1 MKWSSPVAHPRL
13 RNILLSL
20 ASCCLFVPLFSAP
33 AFSQSQKEMVEGGV
47 EHWFVPE
54 PANGDSYLARKFK
67 ELYNVVST
75 KNVQPFGRSIAL
87 LVGVSKYHYLS
98 PQLPSVLND
107 LVAMREFLLNKAGFD
122 EVYVA
127 SDGIVDR
134 DLIEKYVKGILPAKM
149 HKNDRLLFYYS
160 GHGGDNQGKTGYM
173 LFGEAQK
180 GQFYGREV
188 LAIDTL
194 NDWSQELQIQ
204 HVLFILDSCASGL
217 GIAAK
222 GDANDSAKLLLQTL
236 SGNGSRTALTAG
248 TGDEATYAEDTH
260 GKTGNSFFTK
270 SLLNAFESRSL
281 ADSGAGFITVSD
293 LFAEVE
299 KQMAAFRVANGKT
312 TTPRIA
318 KLQEIDYRG
327 TFVFLNP
334 RASAARLTS
343 DQAKALGVT
352 LAAKG
357 GGEGQAD
364 TGSGSGIIEVMSA
377 AGGMLSIDSKEMG
390 FTVAGDRK
398 QFLQQAVGIHKVQ
411 VQGDELKDVTVES
424 GKITYVSFG
433 VRSPVDH
440 SGKAAV
446 GTLEL
451 VSTLQN
457 PGDVFIDEYK
467 VGHVEKNAKI
477 TISDLLVGSH
487 DVRIDGPGE
496 SQKRRVDIQQGQ
508 TTRIIVAPM
517 APTGLKAI
525 VN

>member
-1 MKWSSPVAHPRL
+1 
-13 RNILLSL
+13 
-20 ASCCLFVPLFSAP
+20 VPFFTIP
-33 AFSQSQKEMVEGGV
+33 GFSQSQKEMVEGGV
-47 EHWFVPE
+47 EHWFIPQ
-54 PANGDSYLARKFK
+54 PANGDSYLAKKFK
-67 ELYNVVST
+67 EIYKVVNP

-98 PQLPSVLND
+98 PQLPSVRND
-107 LVAMREFLLNKAGFD
+107 LDAMREFLLNKAGFD

-134 DLIEKYVKGILPAKM
+134 DLIEKYVKGILPVKM

-180 GQFYGREV
+180 GQFYGKDV

-194 NDWSQELQIQ
+194 NDWSHELQIQ

-222 GDANDSAKLLLQTL
+222 ADPNDSAKLLLQTL

-281 ADSGAGFITVSD
+281 ADSGTGFITVSD
-293 LFAEVE
+293 LFADIE
-299 KQMAAFRVANGKT
+299 KQMAVFRAANGKT
-312 TTPRIA
+312 TTPRIS
-318 KLQEIDYRG
+318 KLQEMDYRG

-357 GGEGQAD
+357 EGGGQAD
-364 TGSGSGIIEVMSA
+364 TGAGIIEVMSTG
-377 AGGMLSIDSKEMG
+377 GGMLSIDSKEMG
-390 FTVAGDRK
+390 FIVAGDRK
-398 QFLQQAVGIHKVQ
+398 QFFQQAVGIHKVQ
-411 VQGDELKDVTVES
+411 VQGDEPKDVTVET

-433 VRSPVDH
+433 VRSPIDH
-440 SGKAAV
+440 SGKVAV
-446 GTLEL
+446 GALEL

-457 PGDVFIDEYK
+457 PGEVFIDNYQ
-467 VGHVEKNAKI
+467 VGRVEKNGKI
-477 TISDLLVGSH
+477 TITDLLVGSH
-487 DVRIDGPGE
+487 DVRIDGPDE
-496 SQKRRVDIQQGQ
+496 SQKRVVNILQGQ

-517 APTGLKAI
+517 PPTGLKAI